1 MSLSDLDVKAKYSAN
16 GVTTA
21 FSIPFAHISND
32 SAETVVYLV
41 DESVD
46 PPTETLQTEGALQ
59 DYTLTG
65 ASPPGTP
72 FDTHVTFNSAPTSGL
87 KVLVIRVL
95 AITQPTDLDASQNV
109 NLTTIETAIDRATAL
124 LQQLNEAIERAPK
137 FRKSYTA
144 VTNPVLPDPSANMFL
159 KWNEDGDGLTNAQP
173 VTNVDA
179 GEIGVPASSTDNAI
193 VRWDGT
199 DASTV
204 QDSGAT
210 VSDAGVISAAGLLAT
225 GLTASRAVV
234 TDGSKNLAS
243 SATTATELG
252 YVQGVTSAI
261 QTQLDGKQTTGN
273 YITALTS
280 DVTASGPGSAAATI
294 ANDAV
299 TNAKMANMSQATIKG
314 RASGAGTGDP
324 ADLTGTQA
332 TAILDGFVGDSG
344 SGGVKGLV
352 PAPATGDA
360 SKYLKGDGTW
370 SAVAGGGGGGGSL
383 SWIERANSPTYDSTN
398 DVDSYIY
405 ADAMAQYLY
414 TQVRVP
420 NSYTTG
426 NQIQLR
432 IPFYSGLN
440 SGTVLMQSLATLIR
454 TGTDTISSTT
464 NQRTSTNSAVTLS
477 AGTVDEPQDVVC
489 DLTDSSGQINSVA
502 VSANDII
509 KVRITR
515 NTGTDTAAGDVY
527 VMPYAAEVT
536 FS

>member
-243 SATTATELG
+243 SATTATEVG
-252 YVQGVTSAI
+252 YLSGVTSAI
-261 QTQLDGKQTTGN
+261 QTQLNSKASQTDLDTVESDLDVVEALVSGTTNSELLSTAGNKAGIASISNSQSGTNITGMTIDATPATG
-273 YITALTS
+273 YALESGLFFYEITRGTPATLMRVGVLAVRFISSTWEIEDVFGSFDSLAACGISFGITTAS
-280 DVTASGPGSAAATI
+280 DVGQVTYTSGAE
-294 ANDAV
+294 
-299 TNAKMANMSQATIKG
+299 
-314 RASGAGTGDP
+314 GAGTIKWKRMGM
-324 ADLTGTQA
+324 A
-332 TAILDGFVGDSG
+332 
-344 SGGVKGLV
+344 GVV
-352 PAPATGDA
+352 
-360 SKYLKGDGTW
+360 
-370 SAVAGGGGGGGSL
+370 
-383 SWIERANSPTYDSTN
+383 
-398 DVDSYIY
+398 
-405 ADAMAQYLY
+405 
-414 TQVRVP
+414 
-420 NSYTTG
+420 
-426 NQIQLR
+426 
-432 IPFYSGLN
+432 
-440 SGTVLMQSLATLIR
+440 
-454 TGTDTISSTT
+454 
-464 NQRTSTNSAVTLS
+464 
-477 AGTVDEPQDVVC
+477 
-489 DLTDSSGQINSVA
+489 
-502 VSANDII
+502 
-509 KVRITR
+509 
-515 NTGTDTAAGDVY
+515 
-527 VMPYAAEVT
+527 
-536 FS
+536 

>member
-1 MSLSDLDVKAKYSAN
+1 MSLSDLDVKAKFNGN
-16 GVTTA
+16 GVTVSFA
-21 FSIPFAHISND
+21 IPFAHISDD
-32 SAETVVYLV
+32 SAETKVYLV

-46 PPTETLQTEGALQ
+46 PVTETLQTEGALQ

-65 ASPPGTP
+65 ANPPTTP
-72 FDTHVTFNSAPTSGL
+72 FDTHVTFNSAPSSAY
-87 KVLVIRVL
+87 KVLIIRQL
-95 AITQPTDLDASQNV
+95 AITQPSDLNATQNV
-109 NLTTIETAIDRATAL
+109 DLGAIELAIDRVVAQVQELDEKIQRTA
-124 LQQLNEAIERAPK
+124 K
-137 FRKSYTA
+137 FRKSYTT
-144 VTNPVLPDPSANMFL
+144 VTDPLMPQPSAGQYLRWNTDEDGLENATPVLST
-159 KWNEDGDGLTNAQP
+159 GGGTIGLP
-173 VTNVDA
+173 V
-179 GEIGVPASSTDNAI
+179 SSTDNAI